1 MIKTLFFD
9 VGYTLVNEDA
19 VWKRRCEEQAA
30 TEEAKNLGVTAQDIF
45 HEIEK
50 ATIEGL
56 PQFRTVIDRFKFSQ
70 MVPYHSELETMYEE
84 APQVLDTLAQ
94 KYELGVIANQVAGL
108 RERLE
113 SFGILKYFKYVISSW
128 DVKVMKPDI
137 RIFEYALKTANCQP
151 QEAVMI
157 GDRIDND
164 TVPAQ
169 SLGMKAVWIKQG
181 FGKLQTALA
190 KANPPD
196 YEVEN
201 LIELLK
207 IFNACL
213 S

>member
-1 MIKTLFFD
+1 MKTIFFD

-19 VWKRRCEEQAA
+19 VWKRRCKEQAE
-30 TEEAKNLGVTAQDIF
+30 TEEAKRLGVSAEDIY

-56 PQFRTVIDRFKFSQ
+56 PQFRTVIERFNFST
-70 MVPYHSELETMYEE
+70 MVPYHHELETMYEE
-84 APQVLDTLAQ
+84 APQVLKALSK
-94 KYELGVIANQVAGL
+94 KYELGVIANQLDGL
-108 RERLE
+108 KERLE
-113 SFGILKYFKYVISSW
+113 SFGILQYFKYIISSW

-164 TVPAQ
+164 TAPAQ

-181 FGKLQTALA
+181 FGKLQTELA
-190 KANPPD
+190 DANPPD
-196 YEVEN
+196 YEVDN
-201 LIELLK
+201 LTELLL
-207 IFNACL
+207 IF
-213 S
+213 

>member
-19 VWKRRCEEQAA
+19 VWERRCKEQAE
-30 TEEAKNLGVTAQDIF
+30 TDEAKKFGVTAQDIY

-50 ATIEGL
+50 VTIEGL

-70 MVPYHSELETMYEE
+70 MMPYHSELETMYEE

-137 RIFEYALKTANCQP
+137 RIFEYALKAAGYQP

-164 TVPAQ
+164 TAPAQ

-190 KANPPD
+190 EKNPPD

-201 LIELLK
+201 LSELLM
-207 IFNACL
+207 IF
-213 S
+213 

>member
-19 VWKRRCEEQAA
+19 VWERRCKEQAE
-30 TEEAKNLGVTAQDIF
+30 TEEAKRLGVSAEDIY

-50 ATIEGL
+50 VTIEGL
-56 PQFRTVIDRFKFSQ
+56 PQFRTTIDRFKFSQ

-84 APQVLDTLAQ
+84 VPHVLETLAQ
-94 KYELGVIANQVAGL
+94 KYELGVIANQVDGL

-137 RIFEYALKTANCQP
+137 RIFEYALKTANCKP
-151 QEAVMI
+151 QDAVMI

-164 TVPAQ
+164 TAPAQ
-169 SLGMKAVWIKQG
+169 SLGMKGVWIKQG
-181 FGKLQTALA
+181 FGKLQTTLA
-190 KANPPD
+190 MANPPD
-196 YEVEN
+196 YEVDN
-201 LIELLK
+201 LSELLM
-207 IFNACL
+207 IF
-213 S
+213 

>member
-1 MIKTLFFD
+1 MKTLFFD

-19 VWKRRCEEQAA
+19 VWERRCKEQAE
-30 TEEAKNLGVTAQDIF
+30 TEEAKRLGVSAEDIY

-84 APQVLDTLAQ
+84 VPQVLEALAQ
-94 KYELGVIANQVAGL
+94 KYELGVIANQVDGL

-164 TVPAQ
+164 TASAQ

-190 KANPPD
+190 AANPPD
-196 YEVEN
+196 YEVDN
-201 LIELLK
+201 LTELLK
-207 IFNACL
+207 IF
-213 S
+213 

>member
-1 MIKTLFFD
+1 MKTIFFD

-19 VWKRRCEEQAA
+19 VWERRCKEQAE
-30 TEEAKNLGVTAQDIF
+30 TEEAKKLGVTAQDIY

-56 PQFRTVIDRFKFSQ
+56 PQFRTVINRFNFST
-70 MVPYHSELETMYEE
+70 MVPYHHELETMYEE
-84 APQVLDTLAQ
+84 APQVLEALSQ
-94 KYELGVIANQVAGL
+94 KYELGVIANQLDGL

-137 RIFEYALKTANCQP
+137 RIFEYALNLANCKP
-151 QEAVMI
+151 QDAVMI

-164 TVPAQ
+164 TSPAQ

-181 FGKLQTALA
+181 FGKLQTVLA
-190 KANPPD
+190 KKNPPD

-201 LIELLK
+201 LTELLK
-207 IFNACL
+207 IF
-213 S
+213 

>member
-19 VWKRRCEEQAA
+19 VWVRRCKDQAA
-30 TEEAKNLGVTAQDIF
+30 TEEAKKLGVTAKDIY

-56 PQFRTVIDRFKFSQ
+56 PQVRTVIERFNFSQ
-70 MVPYHSELETMYEE
+70 MVPYHHELETMYED
-84 APQVLDTLAQ
+84 APQVLNALAQ
-94 KYELGVIANQVAGL
+94 KYELGVIANQADGL
-108 RERLE
+108 KERLE

-137 RIFEYALKTANCQP
+137 RIFEYALEVANCKP
-151 QEAVMI
+151 QDAVMI

-164 TVPAQ
+164 TAPAQ
-169 SLGMKAVWIKQG
+169 SLGMKGVWIKQG

-190 KANPPD
+190 AANPPD
-196 YEVEN
+196 YEVDN
-201 LIELLK
+201 LMELLK
-207 IFNACL
+207 IFEGDK
-213 S
+213 

>member
-19 VWKRRCEEQAA
+19 VWERRCKEQAA
-30 TEEAKNLGVTAQDIF
+30 TEEAIKLGVTAEDIY

-50 ATIEGL
+50 VTIEGL
-56 PQFRTVIDRFKFSQ
+56 PQYRTTIERFNFSE
-70 MVPYHSELETMYEE
+70 MMPYHHELETMYED
-84 APQVLDTLAQ
+84 APQVLKALSE
-94 KYELGVIANQVAGL
+94 KYELGVIANQADGL

-113 SFGILKYFKYVISSW
+113 SFDILKYFKYVISSW

-137 RIFEYALKTANCQP
+137 RIFEHALKTANCQP
-151 QEAVMI
+151 QDAVMI

-164 TVPAQ
+164 TAPAQ
-169 SLGMKAVWIKQG
+169 SLGMKGVWIKQG

-190 KANPPD
+190 EKNPPD

-201 LIELLK
+201 LTKLLM
-207 IFNACL
+207 IF
-213 S
+213 

>member
-1 MIKTLFFD
+1 MKTLFFD

-19 VWKRRCEEQAA
+19 VWERRCKEQAE
-30 TEEAKNLGVTAQDIF
+30 TEEAKRLGVSAEDIY

-84 APQVLDTLAQ
+84 VPQVLETLAQ
-94 KYELGVIANQVAGL
+94 KYELGVIANQLDGL
-108 RERLE
+108 KERLE

-137 RIFEYALKTANCQP
+137 RIFEYALKTANCKP
-151 QEAVMI
+151 QDAVMI

-164 TVPAQ
+164 TAPAQ

-181 FGKLQTALA
+181 FGKLQTTLA
-190 KANPPD
+190 AENPPD
-196 YEVEN
+196 YEVVN
-201 LIELLK
+201 LTELLK
-207 IFNACL
+207 IF
-213 S
+213 

>member
-19 VWKRRCEEQAA
+19 VWERRCKDQAA
-30 TEEAKNLGVTAQDIF
+30 TDEAKNLGLTAEDIY

-56 PQFRTVIDRFKFSQ
+56 PQFRTVIERFNFSQ
-70 MVPYHSELETMYEE
+70 MVPYHHELETMYEE
-84 APQVLDTLAQ
+84 APQVLSALSQ
-94 KYELGVIANQVAGL
+94 KYELGVIANQADGL

-113 SFGILKYFKYVISSW
+113 SFGILQYFKYVISSW
-128 DVKVMKPDI
+128 DVKVLKPDI
-137 RIFEYALKTANCQP
+137 RIFEHALKAAGCQP
-151 QEAVMI
+151 QDAVMI

-164 TVPAQ
+164 TAPAQ

-190 KANPPD
+190 AKNPPD
-196 YEVEN
+196 YEVDN
-201 LIELLK
+201 LTELLN
-207 IFNACL
+207 IHPVN
-213 S
+213 

>member
-19 VWKRRCEEQAA
+19 VWERRCKEQAA
-30 TEEAKNLGVTAQDIF
+30 TEDAKKLGVTAQDIY

-56 PQFRTVIDRFKFSQ
+56 PQFRTAIDRFKFSQ
-70 MVPYHSELETMYEE
+70 MMPYHSELETMYEE
-84 APQVLDTLAQ
+84 APQVLKAFAQ
-94 KYELGVIANQVAGL
+94 KYELGVIANQLDGL
-108 RERLE
+108 KERLE

-137 RIFEYALKTANCQP
+137 RIFEYALKTANCKP
-151 QEAVMI
+151 QDAVMI

-164 TVPAQ
+164 TAPAQ
-169 SLGMKAVWIKQG
+169 SLGMKTVWIKQG

-190 KANPPD
+190 AANPPD

-201 LIELLK
+201 LAELLM
-207 IFNACL
+207 IF
-213 S
+213 

>member
-1 MIKTLFFD
+1 MKTIFFD

-19 VWKRRCEEQAA
+19 VWERRCKEQAA
-30 TEEAKNLGVTAQDIF
+30 TDEAKKLGVSAEDIY

-56 PQFRTVIDRFKFSQ
+56 PQFRTAICRFNFST
-70 MVPYHSELETMYEE
+70 MVPYHHELETMYED
-84 APQVLDTLAQ
+84 APQVLEALSQ
-94 KYELGVIANQVAGL
+94 KYELGVIANQLDGL

-137 RIFEYALKTANCQP
+137 RIFEYALKAANCKP

-164 TVPAQ
+164 TAPAQ

-190 KANPPD
+190 AANPPD
-196 YEVEN
+196 HEVDN
-201 LIELLK
+201 LTGLLK
-207 IFNACL
+207 IF
-213 S
+213 

>member
-19 VWKRRCEEQAA
+19 VWERRCKEQAT
-30 TEEAKNLGVTAQDIF
+30 TEEAIKLGVTAQDIY

-56 PQFRTVIDRFKFSQ
+56 PQFRTVIERFNFST
-70 MVPYHSELETMYEE
+70 MVPYHHELETMYEE
-84 APQVLDTLAQ
+84 APQVLNALSK
-94 KYELGVIANQVAGL
+94 KYELGVIANQLDGL
-108 RERLE
+108 KERLE
-113 SFGILKYFKYVISSW
+113 SFGILQYFKYVISSW

-151 QEAVMI
+151 QDAVMI

-164 TVPAQ
+164 TAPAQ
-169 SLGMKAVWIKQG
+169 SLGMKGVWIKQG

-190 KANPPD
+190 AKNPPA

-201 LIELLK
+201 LTELLK
-207 IFNACL
+207 IF
-213 S
+213 

>member
-19 VWKRRCEEQAA
+19 VWNRRCKDQAA
-30 TEEAKNLGVTAQDIF
+30 TDEAKKLGVTAEDIY

-50 ATIEGL
+50 VTIEGL
-56 PQFRTVIDRFKFSQ
+56 PQFRTVIERFNFSH
-70 MVPYHSELETMYEE
+70 MEPYHHELETMYEE
-84 APQVLDTLAQ
+84 APQVLKTLSE
-94 KYELGVIANQVAGL
+94 KYELGVIANQADGL
-108 RERLE
+108 KERLE
-113 SFGILKYFKYVISSW
+113 SFGILQYFKYVISSW

-137 RIFEYALKTANCQP
+137 RIFEHALKAAGCQP

-164 TVPAQ
+164 TAPAQ

-190 KANPPD
+190 AKNPPD

-201 LIELLK
+201 LTELLK
-207 IFNACL
+207 IF
-213 S
+213 

>member
-19 VWKRRCEEQAA
+19 VWERRCKEQAE
-30 TEEAKNLGVTAQDIF
+30 TEEAKKLGVTAQDIY

-50 ATIEGL
+50 VTIEGL
-56 PQFRTVIDRFKFSQ
+56 PQFRTAIDRFKFSQ

-84 APQVLDTLAQ
+84 VPQVLETLSQ
-94 KYELGVIANQVAGL
+94 KYELGIIANQLDGL
-108 RERLE
+108 KERLE

-137 RIFEYALKTANCQP
+137 RIFEYALKTVNCQP

-164 TVPAQ
+164 TAPAQ
-169 SLGMKAVWIKQG
+169 SLGMKTVWIKQG

-190 KANPPD
+190 TSNPPD
-196 YEVEN
+196 YEVDN
-201 LIELLK
+201 LIELLR
-207 IFNACL
+207 IF
-213 S
+213 